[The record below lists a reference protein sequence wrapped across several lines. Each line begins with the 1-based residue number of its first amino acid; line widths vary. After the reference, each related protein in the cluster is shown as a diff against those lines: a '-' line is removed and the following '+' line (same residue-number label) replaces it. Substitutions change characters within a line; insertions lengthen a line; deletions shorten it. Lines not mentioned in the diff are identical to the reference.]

1 MFFYH
6 EPEVDIIIFN
16 STIGREDGT
25 DCRFEDVNTVL
36 FHKIDKCEKMIVVKN
51 IIRVKKII
59 MDKTANKKITVIGH
73 ANVDVMACPVDFS
86 KIKAG
91 SQPMEDILVSYGG
104 GGLNEAVIL
113 KRLGADVELVSK
125 LADDEAGE
133 QILRF
138 IKSEGISDKGI
149 IMDTSGTG
157 CTSVNVVLVDNG
169 GERYFLTNPG
179 GSNRKMEN
187 QDIEPLLDT
196 GSDMVS
202 FAAMFVSPLLDIGA
216 LGDIFKVIKARPDRI
231 LAVDMTKPKNGE
243 TLEDLKECLQYVDY
257 IFPND
262 EEASMLTGIS
272 DVYENARLFA
282 DAGVKCVIITRGKN
296 GCLIFKDG
304 KCTEIPPYPV
314 ERVVD
319 TTGAGD
325 AFAAGFLY
333 GLSRGLSLEACG
345 RFGNAAASCVVE
357 GLGASYGISA
367 PQEVFKRFEEIT
379 V

>member
-1 MFFYH
+1 M
-6 EPEVDIIIFN
+6 
-16 STIGREDGT
+16 GQM
-25 DCRFEDVNTVL
+25 
-36 FHKIDKCEKMIVVKN
+36 K
-51 IIRVKKII
+51 
-59 MDKTANKKITVIGH
+59 NKKITVIGH
-73 ANVDVMACPVDFS
+73 ANVDVMACPVDLS

-91 SQPMEDILVSYGG
+91 SQPMKDILVSYGG

-113 KRLGADVELVSK
+113 KRLGAEVELVSK

-133 QILRF
+133 QIMRF
-138 IKSEGISDKGI
+138 IRSEGISDKGI

-157 CTSVNVVLVDNG
+157 RTSVNVVLVDNG

-179 GSNRKMEN
+179 GSNRKMEK

-196 GSDMVS
+196 GSDIVS
-202 FAAMFVSPLLDIGA
+202 FAALFVSPLLDTGA
-216 LGDIFKVIKARPDRI
+216 LGDIFKAIKARPDRI

-243 TLEDLKECLQYVDY
+243 TLEDLKECLKFVDY
-257 IFPND
+257 IFPNE

-296 GCLIFKDG
+296 GCLIFRDG
-304 KCTEIPPYPV
+304 EYTEVPPCPV
-314 ERVVD
+314 ENSVD

-333 GLSRGLSLEACG
+333 GLSRGFSLKECG

-357 GLGASYGISA
+357 GMGASYGISA
-367 PQEVFKRFEEIT
+367 PEDVFERFK
-379 V
+379 